1 MLRMSNAKNRGNGG
15 GGVGGMR
22 GDGVRQATDADA
34 M

>member
-1 MLRMSNAKNRGNGG
+1 MLRMSNAKNRGNG